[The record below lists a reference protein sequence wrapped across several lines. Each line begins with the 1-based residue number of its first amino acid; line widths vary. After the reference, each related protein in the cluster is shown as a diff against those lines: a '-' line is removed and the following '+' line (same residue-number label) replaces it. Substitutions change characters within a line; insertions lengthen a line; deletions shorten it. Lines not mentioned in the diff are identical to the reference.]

1 MKVVTK
7 ILLFDIIVLFQIVL
21 LKTNGTKKIGVL
33 FFITISN
40 YFFIFFKKLLLVTI
54 SL

>member
-7 ILLFDIIVLFQIVL
+7 IVQFDIKVLFQIVL

-40 YFFIFFKKLLLVTI
+40 YFLFFLRNYY
-54 SL
+54 